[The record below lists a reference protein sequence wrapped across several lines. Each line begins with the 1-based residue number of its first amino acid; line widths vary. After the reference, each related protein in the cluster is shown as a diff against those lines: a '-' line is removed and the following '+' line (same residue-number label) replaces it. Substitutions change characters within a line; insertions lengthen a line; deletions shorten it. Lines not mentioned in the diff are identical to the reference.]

1 MSKSLMNPRDWG
13 VGTKITVFTF
23 ALITVI
29 MAVLLSLINLSTSSM
44 LAERA
49 RSNVANSLHGI
60 SNTVEVFNN
69 AMTNEASSFARLF
82 ASEFDEG
89 KFTLDPART
98 IEIAGKPTPTLM
110 HGDKVLNLNFSVP
123 DKFTN
128 ETGVIATVF
137 AADGTDFVRVTTS
150 LKKENGDRAVGTKL
164 DLAHPSYPLLRNG
177 QSYIGLATLF
187 GKQFITQ
194 YDPIKDS
201 AGKVIGVLF
210 IGLDISKNMEM
221 LKQKIKQYKIGE
233 TGYIYVIN
241 AAKGDKQ
248 GTALVHPRRE
258 GDNLIDIKST
268 DGRAII
274 RDMLEAKSG
283 SMIYNWSEGPN
294 QAAREKMVEFHT
306 FKDWN
311 WLIVGGTYTDEITGE
326 AVMLRNRYALV
337 GLAALA
343 IFAVLLFLLVR
354 KVVSRP
360 LARAEQAAD
369 RIARGDL
376 DVHLDIDSKDEI
388 GKVLQALNGIS
399 SNLSGVVGQVRAG
412 AEQITTAAT
421 EISNGNLDL
430 SSRTEEQA
438 SSLEQTA
445 ASMEELSGAVR
456 QNADNAAQANQMAMA
471 ASGVAARGGEVVAQ
485 VVDTM
490 GSINASSRKIVDII
504 SVIDGIA
511 FQTNILALNAA
522 VEAARAGEQGRGF
535 AVVASEVRN
544 LAQRSATA
552 AKEIKELIDDSVSKV
567 DAGSRQV
574 AEAGNTIREVVESV
588 RRVTDIMAEISSA
601 SDEQRTG
608 IGQVHD
614 AIHQMDEV
622 TQQNAA
628 LVEEAAA
635 AAAALQDQAHD
646 LVEVVRIFNLGSN
659 AGAVHS
665 LVKPG
670 TKSPSRLA
678 LN

>member
-23 ALITVI
+23 ALMTVI
-29 MAVLLSLINLSTSSM
+29 MAVILVLINHSTSTM
-44 LAERA
+44 LTERA
-49 RSNVANSLHGI
+49 KSNVANSLHGI

-82 ASEFDEG
+82 ASEFDDG
-89 KFTLDPART
+89 KFSLDTANT
-98 IEIAGKPTPTLM
+98 VEIAGKPTPSLI
-110 HGDKVLNLNFSVP
+110 HGGKALNLDFTGP

-128 ETGVIATVF
+128 ETGVIATIF
-137 AADGTDFVRVTTS
+137 AANGAEFVRVTTS
-150 LKKENGDRAVGTKL
+150 LKKENGERAVGTQL
-164 DLAHPSYPLLRNG
+164 DHAHPSYPLLRNG

-194 YDPIKDS
+194 YDPIKDG
-201 AGKVIGVLF
+201 AGNVIGVLF
-210 IGLDISKNMEM
+210 IGLDISKNMDM
-221 LKQKIKQYKIGE
+221 LKQKIKAIKIGD

-241 AAKGDKQ
+241 AAKGEKQ
-248 GTALVHPRRE
+248 GTALIHPKRE
-258 GDNLIDIKST
+258 GDNLIDTKST
-268 DGRAII
+268 DGNPII
-274 RDMLEAKSG
+274 REMLEAKSG
-283 SMIYNWSEGPN
+283 GMTYNW
-294 QAAREKMVEFHT
+294 AASDGEAPREKMVEYHT

-311 WLIVGGTYTDEITGE
+311 WLIVGGTYTDEITRE
-326 AVMLRNRYALV
+326 AATLRDRYALI
-337 GLAALA
+337 GLAALV
-343 IFAVLLFLLVR
+343 IFAVVLFLLVR
-354 KVVSRP
+354 TVVSRP

-376 DVHLDIDSKDEI
+376 DVHLEIHNKDEI
-388 GKVLQALNGIS
+388 GLVLRALNGIS
-399 SNLSGVVGQVRAG
+399 SNLSSVVGQVRAG

-421 EISNGNLDL
+421 EIANGNLDL

-438 SSLEQTA
+438 SSLEETA

-471 ASGVAARGGEVVAQ
+471 ASGIAAKGGAVVAQ

-535 AVVASEVRN
+535 AVVATEVRN

-567 DAGSRQV
+567 DVGSRQV
-574 AEAGNTIREVVESV
+574 AEAGSTIQEVVESV

-601 SDEQRTG
+601 SDEQRAG

-628 LVEEAAA
+628 LVEQAAA

-659 AGAVHS
+659 AGAARAPVA
-665 LVKPG
+665 
-670 TKSPSRLA
+670 TPSRLT
-678 LN
+678 LK

>member
-23 ALITVI
+23 ALMTVI
-29 MAVLLSLINLSTSSM
+29 MAVILVLINHSTSTM
-44 LAERA
+44 LTERA
-49 RSNVANSLHGI
+49 KSNVANSLHGI

-82 ASEFDEG
+82 ASEFDDG
-89 KFTLDPART
+89 KFSLDTANT
-98 IEIAGKPTPTLM
+98 VEIAGKPTPSLI
-110 HGDKVLNLNFSVP
+110 HGGKALNLDFTGP

-128 ETGVIATVF
+128 ETGVIATIF
-137 AADGTDFVRVTTS
+137 AANGAEFVRVTTS
-150 LKKENGDRAVGTKL
+150 LKKENGERAVGTQL
-164 DLAHPSYPLLRNG
+164 DHAHPSYPLLRNG

-194 YDPIKDS
+194 YDPIKDG
-201 AGKVIGVLF
+201 AGNVIGVLF
-210 IGLDISKNMEM
+210 IGLDISKNMDM
-221 LKQKIKQYKIGE
+221 LKQKIKAIKIGD

-248 GTALVHPRRE
+248 GTALVHPKRE

-268 DGRAII
+268 DGHAII
-274 RDMLEAKSG
+274 REMLEAKSG
-283 SMIYNWSEGPN
+283 GMTYNW
-294 QAAREKMVEFHT
+294 AASDGEAPREKMVEYHT

-311 WLIVGGTYTDEITGE
+311 WLIVGGTYTDEITRE
-326 AVMLRNRYALV
+326 AATLRDRYALI
-337 GLAALA
+337 GLAALV
-343 IFAVLLFLLVR
+343 IFAVVLFLLVR
-354 KVVSRP
+354 TVVSRP

-369 RIARGDL
+369 RIAKGDL
-376 DVHLDIDSKDEI
+376 DVHLEIHNKDEI
-388 GKVLQALNGIS
+388 GLVLRALNGIS
-399 SNLSGVVGQVRAG
+399 SNLSSVVGQVRAG

-421 EISNGNLDL
+421 EIANGNLDL

-438 SSLEQTA
+438 SSLEETA

-471 ASGVAARGGEVVAQ
+471 ASGIAAKGGAVVAQ

-535 AVVASEVRN
+535 AVVATEVRN

-567 DAGSRQV
+567 DVGSRQV
-574 AEAGNTIREVVESV
+574 AEAGSTIQEVVESV

-601 SDEQRTG
+601 SDEQRAG

-628 LVEEAAA
+628 LVEQAAA

-659 AGAVHS
+659 AGAARAPVA
-665 LVKPG
+665 
-670 TKSPSRLA
+670 TPSRLA
-678 LN
+678 LK

>member
-23 ALITVI
+23 ALMTVI
-29 MAVLLSLINLSTSSM
+29 MAVILVLINHSTSTM
-44 LAERA
+44 LTERA
-49 RSNVANSLHGI
+49 KSNVANSLHGI

-82 ASEFDEG
+82 ASEFDDG
-89 KFTLDPART
+89 KFSLDTANT
-98 IEIAGKPTPTLM
+98 VEIAGKPTPSLI
-110 HGDKVLNLNFSVP
+110 HGGKVLNLDFTGP

-128 ETGVIATVF
+128 ETGVIATIF
-137 AADGTDFVRVTTS
+137 AANGAEFVRVTTS
-150 LKKENGDRAVGTKL
+150 LKKENGERAVGTQL
-164 DLAHPSYPLLRNG
+164 DHAHPSYPLLRNG

-194 YDPIKDS
+194 YDPIKDG
-201 AGKVIGVLF
+201 AGNVIGVLF
-210 IGLDISKNMEM
+210 IGLDISKNMDM
-221 LKQKIKQYKIGE
+221 LKQKIKAIKIGD

-241 AAKGDKQ
+241 AAKGEKQ
-248 GTALVHPRRE
+248 GTALVHPKRE

-268 DGRAII
+268 DGHAII
-274 RDMLEAKSG
+274 REMLEAKSG
-283 SMIYNWSEGPN
+283 GMTYNW
-294 QAAREKMVEFHT
+294 AASDGEAPREKMVEYHT

-311 WLIVGGTYTDEITGE
+311 WLIVGGTYTDEITRE
-326 AVMLRNRYALV
+326 AATLRDRYALI
-337 GLAALA
+337 GLAALV
-343 IFAVLLFLLVR
+343 IFAVVLFLLVR
-354 KVVSRP
+354 TVVSRP

-376 DVHLDIDSKDEI
+376 DVHLEIHNKDEI
-388 GKVLQALNGIS
+388 GLVLRALNGIS
-399 SNLSGVVGQVRAG
+399 SNLSSVVGQVRAG

-421 EISNGNLDL
+421 EIANGNLDL

-438 SSLEQTA
+438 SSLEETA

-471 ASGVAARGGEVVAQ
+471 ASGIAAKGGAVVAQ

-535 AVVASEVRN
+535 AVVATEVRN

-567 DAGSRQV
+567 DVGSRQV
-574 AEAGNTIREVVESV
+574 AEAGSTIEEVVESV

-601 SDEQRTG
+601 SDEQRAG

-628 LVEEAAA
+628 LVEQAAA

-659 AGAVHS
+659 AGAARAQVA
-665 LVKPG
+665 
-670 TKSPSRLA
+670 TPSRLA
-678 LN
+678 LK

>member
-23 ALITVI
+23 ALMTVI
-29 MAVLLSLINLSTSSM
+29 MAVILVLINHSTSTM
-44 LAERA
+44 LTERA
-49 RSNVANSLHGI
+49 KSNVANSLHGI

-82 ASEFDEG
+82 ASEFDDG
-89 KFTLDPART
+89 KFSLDTANT
-98 IEIAGKPTPTLM
+98 VEIAGKPTPSLI
-110 HGDKVLNLNFSVP
+110 HGGKALNLDFTGP

-128 ETGVIATVF
+128 ETGVIATIF
-137 AADGTDFVRVTTS
+137 AANGAEFVRVTTS
-150 LKKENGDRAVGTKL
+150 LKKENGERAVGTQL
-164 DLAHPSYPLLRNG
+164 DHAHPSYPLLRNG

-194 YDPIKDS
+194 YDPIKDG
-201 AGKVIGVLF
+201 AGNVIGVLF
-210 IGLDISKNMEM
+210 IGLDISKNMDM
-221 LKQKIKQYKIGE
+221 LKQKIKAIKIGD

-248 GTALVHPRRE
+248 GTALVHPKRE

-268 DGRAII
+268 DGHAII
-274 RDMLEAKSG
+274 REMLEAKSG
-283 SMIYNWSEGPN
+283 GMTYNW
-294 QAAREKMVEFHT
+294 AASDGEAPREKMVEFHT

-311 WLIVGGTYTDEITGE
+311 WLIVGGTYTDEITRE
-326 AVMLRNRYALV
+326 AATLRNRYALI
-337 GLAALA
+337 GLAALV
-343 IFAVLLFLLVR
+343 IFAVVLFLLVR
-354 KVVSRP
+354 TVVSRP

-369 RIARGDL
+369 RIAKGDL
-376 DVHLDIDSKDEI
+376 DVHLEIHNKDEI
-388 GKVLQALNGIS
+388 GLVLRALNGIS
-399 SNLSGVVGQVRAG
+399 SNLSSVVGQVRAG

-421 EISNGNLDL
+421 EIANGNLDL

-438 SSLEQTA
+438 SSLEETA

-471 ASGVAARGGEVVAQ
+471 ASGIAAKGGAVVAQ

-535 AVVASEVRN
+535 AVVATEVRN

-567 DAGSRQV
+567 DVGSRQV
-574 AEAGNTIREVVESV
+574 AEAGSTIQEVVESV

-601 SDEQRTG
+601 SDEQRAG

-628 LVEEAAA
+628 LVEQAAA

-659 AGAVHS
+659 AGAARAPVA
-665 LVKPG
+665 
-670 TKSPSRLA
+670 TPSRLA
-678 LN
+678 LK

>member
-23 ALITVI
+23 ALMTVI
-29 MAVLLSLINLSTSSM
+29 MAVILVLINHSTSTM
-44 LAERA
+44 LTERA
-49 RSNVANSLHGI
+49 KSNVANSLHGI

-82 ASEFDEG
+82 ASEFDDG
-89 KFTLDPART
+89 KFSLDTANT
-98 IEIAGKPTPTLM
+98 VEIAGKPTPSLI
-110 HGDKVLNLNFSVP
+110 HGGKALNLDFTVP

-128 ETGVIATVF
+128 ETGVIATIF
-137 AADGTDFVRVTTS
+137 AANGAEFVRVTTS
-150 LKKENGDRAVGTKL
+150 LKKENGERAVGTQL
-164 DLAHPSYPLLRNG
+164 DHAHPSYPLLRNG

-194 YDPIKDS
+194 YDPIKDG
-201 AGKVIGVLF
+201 AGNVIGVLF
-210 IGLDISKNMEM
+210 IGLDISKNMDM
-221 LKQKIKQYKIGE
+221 LKQKIKAIKIGD

-241 AAKGDKQ
+241 AAKGEKQ
-248 GTALVHPRRE
+248 GTALVHPKRE

-268 DGRAII
+268 DGHAII
-274 RDMLEAKSG
+274 REMLEAKSG
-283 SMIYNWSEGPN
+283 GMTYNW
-294 QAAREKMVEFHT
+294 AASDGEAPREKMVEYHT

-311 WLIVGGTYTDEITGE
+311 WLIVGGTYTDEITRE
-326 AVMLRNRYALV
+326 AATLRDRYALI

-343 IFAVLLFLLVR
+343 IFAVVLFLLVR
-354 KVVSRP
+354 TVVSRP

-369 RIARGDL
+369 RIAKGDL
-376 DVHLDIDSKDEI
+376 DVHLEIHNKDEI
-388 GKVLQALNGIS
+388 GLVLRALNGIS
-399 SNLSGVVGQVRAG
+399 SNLSSVVGQVRAG

-421 EISNGNLDL
+421 EIANGNLDL

-438 SSLEQTA
+438 SSLEETA

-471 ASGVAARGGEVVAQ
+471 ASGIAAKGGAVVAQ

-535 AVVASEVRN
+535 AVVATEVRN

-567 DAGSRQV
+567 DVGSRQV
-574 AEAGNTIREVVESV
+574 AEAGSTIQEVVESV

-628 LVEEAAA
+628 LVEQAAA

-659 AGAVHS
+659 AGAARAQVA
-665 LVKPG
+665 
-670 TKSPSRLA
+670 TPSRLA
-678 LN
+678 LK

>member
-1 MSKSLMNPRDWG
+1 MTTSILNPRDWG

-23 ALITVI
+23 ALISVI
-29 MAVLLSLINLSTSSM
+29 MAVMLVLINLSTSAM
-44 LAERA
+44 LTERA
-49 RSNVANSLHGI
+49 KSNVANSLHGI

-82 ASEFDEG
+82 ASSFESG
-89 KFTLDPART
+89 KFSLDTANP
-98 IEIAGKPTPTLM
+98 IDIAGKPTPALL
-110 HGDKVLNLNFSVP
+110 HGGKALNLDFSVP

-137 AADGTDFVRVTTS
+137 AASGAEFVRVSTS
-150 LKKENGDRAVGTKL
+150 LKKENGERAVGTQL
-164 DLAHPSYPLLRNG
+164 DHAHPSYPLLRNG
-177 QSYIGLATLF
+177 QGYIGLATLF

-194 YDPIKDS
+194 YDPIKDG
-201 AGKVIGVLF
+201 AGNVIGVLF
-210 IGLDISKNMEM
+210 IGLDISKNMNM
-221 LKQKIKQYKIGE
+221 LKEKIKAIKIGD

-241 AAKGDKQ
+241 AAPGEKQ
-248 GTALVHPRRE
+248 GTALIHPKRE
-258 GDNLIDIKST
+258 GENLLDLKSADGVQIIKH
-268 DGRAII
+268 
-274 RDMLEAKSG
+274 MLDAKAGGLTYRWADAEHAS
-283 SMIYNWSEGPN
+283 P
-294 QAAREKMVEFHT
+294 REKIVEFHT

-311 WLIVGGTYTDEITGE
+311 WLIVGGTYTEEITRE
-326 AVMLRNRYALV
+326 AATLRNRYALI
-337 GLAALA
+337 GLVALV
-343 IFAVLLFLLVR
+343 IFAVILFLLVR
-354 KVVSRP
+354 TVVSRP
-360 LARAEQAAD
+360 LARAEQAAN

-376 DVHLDIDSKDEI
+376 DVHLEIHNQDEI
-388 GKVLQALNGIS
+388 GQVLGALNGIS
-399 SNLSGVVGQVRAG
+399 SSLSSVVGQVRAG

-421 EISNGNLDL
+421 EIANGNLDL

-438 SSLEQTA
+438 SSLEETA

-456 QNADNAAQANQMAMA
+456 QNADNAAQANQMALA
-471 ASGVAARGGEVVAQ
+471 ASGIAARGGEVVAQ

-504 SVIDGIA
+504 AVIDGIA

-567 DAGSRQV
+567 DVGSRQV
-574 AEAGNTIREVVESV
+574 EQAGTTMQEVVDSV

-601 SDEQRTG
+601 SEEQRAG

-614 AIHQMDEV
+614 AIAQMDEV

-646 LVEVVRIFNLGSN
+646 LEEVVRIFNLGN
-659 AGAVHS
+659 HAAATFGR
-665 LVKPG
+665 PQ
-670 TKSPSRLA
+670 PPRLA
-678 LN
+678 LQ

>member
-23 ALITVI
+23 ALMTVI
-29 MAVLLSLINLSTSSM
+29 MAVILVLINHSTSTM
-44 LAERA
+44 LTERA
-49 RSNVANSLHGI
+49 KSNVANSLHGI

-82 ASEFDEG
+82 ASEFDDG
-89 KFTLDPART
+89 KFSLDTANT
-98 IEIAGKPTPTLM
+98 VEIAGKPTPSLI
-110 HGDKVLNLNFSVP
+110 HGGKALNLDFTGP

-128 ETGVIATVF
+128 ETGVIATIF
-137 AADGTDFVRVTTS
+137 AANGAEFVRVTTS
-150 LKKENGDRAVGTKL
+150 LKKENGERAVGTQL
-164 DLAHPSYPLLRNG
+164 DHAHPSYPLLRNG

-194 YDPIKDS
+194 YDPIKDG
-201 AGKVIGVLF
+201 AGNVIGVLF
-210 IGLDISKNMEM
+210 IGLDISKNMDM
-221 LKQKIKQYKIGE
+221 LKQKIKAIKIGD

-248 GTALVHPRRE
+248 GTALVHPKRE

-268 DGRAII
+268 DGHAII
-274 RDMLEAKSG
+274 REMLEAKSG
-283 SMIYNWSEGPN
+283 GMTYNW
-294 QAAREKMVEFHT
+294 AASDGEAPREKMVEYHT

-311 WLIVGGTYTDEITGE
+311 WLIVGGTYTDEITRE
-326 AVMLRNRYALV
+326 AATLRDRYALI
-337 GLAALA
+337 GLAALV
-343 IFAVLLFLLVR
+343 IFAVVLFLLVR
-354 KVVSRP
+354 TVVSRP

-369 RIARGDL
+369 RIAKGDL
-376 DVHLDIDSKDEI
+376 DVHLEIHNKDEI
-388 GKVLQALNGIS
+388 GLVLRALNGIS
-399 SNLSGVVGQVRAG
+399 SNLSSVVGQVRAG

-421 EISNGNLDL
+421 EIANGNLDL

-438 SSLEQTA
+438 SSLEETA

-471 ASGVAARGGEVVAQ
+471 ASGIAAKGGAVVAQ

-535 AVVASEVRN
+535 AVVATEVRN

-567 DAGSRQV
+567 DVGSRQV
-574 AEAGNTIREVVESV
+574 AEAGSTIKEVVESV

-601 SDEQRTG
+601 SDEQRAG

-628 LVEEAAA
+628 LVEQAAA

-659 AGAVHS
+659 AGAARAPVA
-665 LVKPG
+665 
-670 TKSPSRLA
+670 TPSRLA
-678 LN
+678 LK